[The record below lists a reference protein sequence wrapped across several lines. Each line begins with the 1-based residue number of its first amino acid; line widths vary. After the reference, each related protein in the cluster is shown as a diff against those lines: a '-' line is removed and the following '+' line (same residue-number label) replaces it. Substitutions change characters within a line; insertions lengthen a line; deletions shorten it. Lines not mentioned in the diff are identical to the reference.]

1 MPASKP
7 ADRSSSCAKVD
18 RQHAT
23 PWPPDGVA
31 TLLLHPV
38 NCPAASLCDAC
49 CSLPQLRD
57 ILLFHITSP
66 AAIDRPVLLADL
78 VRMRS

>member
-1 MPASKP
+1 MCEGGQTTRDAVAS
-7 ADRSSSCAKVD
+7 V
-18 RQHAT
+18 
-23 PWPPDGVA
+23 PPDGVA